1 MSSMLRE
8 KSVSF
13 DIQLE
18 AVNILIK
25 GTEFS
30 VDHEK
35 FMAIS
40 KVVAEEL
47 DSKEDSLSPSW

>member
-1 MSSMLRE
+1 MLRE

-35 FMAIS
+35 FMEIANEVS
-40 KVVAEEL
+40 AEPASP
-47 DSKEDSLSPSW
+47 DDSLSPG